1 MAKMVFKG
9 GTIIDG
15 TGNEPIKDAALIVQ
29 DGKIAGIGANDVSHP
44 DAEIIDVRDKFIIPG
59 LIDVHLHFFRCGE
72 PNYME
77 ILLTTPVA
85 LKVLKAVRP
94 LQNLLEMGITTVRV
108 SGDGND
114 FMDVALRD
122 AINLGYIQGPRML
135 ASGYHLTI
143 PGGHGYHFPP
153 WVDTPL
159 GVGLCFSGPEEFRKA
174 ARVQL
179 GRGVDSVKL
188 VATRG
193 VTTPGDPGAP
203 QLTIDEMKAAI
214 EEAHKRNKLAEAHA
228 TGAEGIKNSIKAG
241 IDSIAHGVFLDEEG
255 AEMMV
260 EREIPLAPTLSILHV
275 IVEHGPG
282 EGIPPFVF
290 EKAKDVVGIWERQFR
305 FMHEHGVKIVL
316 GTDGGGPFNL
326 HGNSALELELFV
338 RYGMSEMEAIVA
350 GTKHAAETL
359 AIGDGVGTL
368 ETGKVADLVVLEK
381 NPLDNIRVLRE
392 KENIKMVLKEGEVV
406 ASR

>member
-1 MAKMVFKG
+1 
-9 GTIIDG
+9 
-15 TGNEPIKDAALIVQ
+15 
-29 DGKIAGIGANDVSHP
+29 
-44 DAEIIDVRDKFIIPG
+44 
-59 LIDVHLHFFRCGE
+59 
-72 PNYME
+72 
-77 ILLTTPVA
+77 
-85 LKVLKAVRP
+85 
-94 LQNLLEMGITTVRV
+94 
-108 SGDGND
+108 
-114 FMDVALRD
+114 
-122 AINLGYIQGPRML
+122 
-135 ASGYHLTI
+135 
-143 PGGHGYHFPP
+143 
-153 WVDTPL
+153 
-159 GVGLCFSGPEEFRKA
+159 
-174 ARVQL
+174 
-179 GRGVDSVKL
+179 
-188 VATRG
+188 
-193 VTTPGDPGAP
+193 
-203 QLTIDEMKAAI
+203 LTIDEMKAAI

-282 EGIPPFVF
+282 EGIPRFVY

-305 FMHEHGVKIVL
+305 FMHERGVKIVL

-359 AIGDGVGTL
+359 AISERVGTL
-368 ETGKVADLVVLEK
+368 ESGKFADLVVLDK
-381 NPLDNIRVLRE
+381 DPLKDIRVLRQ

-406 ASR
+406 ASS